1 MMVIDP
7 ISLTASGAIG
17 TGGTPAFG
25 GAIGTGG
32 ATGSGGAAG
41 TGGRT
46 AAASWVGTWSAAP
59 QLTELAN
66 LPPAS
71 LSNSTLRQIVHVT
84 LGGSQ
89 LRVRFSN
96 EFGNGP
102 LTIHSAHVAVC
113 RAIPVDSSIDTAT
126 DKALAFSGNA
136 SVTIA
141 QGAAIWS
148 DPVALALAPLG
159 NLSVTVAFGSTPS
172 DVTGHPASQTT
183 SYQQTADMETL
194 IGFPSLPA
202 LVPAEQSSAAPHAT
216 DSNVSAADM
225 ASAQKTDHW
234 YILSGVD
241 VMADGKAIV
250 VLGDSIADGLGSTT
264 NGNDRWPDAL
274 AKRLHGSGATTR
286 VAILNQGIGGNAITT
301 GGLGPTALNRFSRDV
316 LGGSGVRWV
325 ILLEGVNDIGAGV
338 SAASLTSAFDTM
350 IAQAHAH
357 NLLVYGATITPFGS
371 NPYYSSAHESVRQTL
386 NRYIRSGKF
395 DGTIDFDAAVR
406 DTSNP
411 PKLQSAYDS
420 GDGLHLNPAGYQKMA
435 DVVDLALFTP

>member
-126 DKALAFSGNA
+126 DKALILGKRVRHDRAGRGHLVRPRRSRTGATWQPVSDRRFRQHAERRHRSPG
-136 SVTIA
+136 IA
-141 QGAAIWS
+141 NH
-148 DPVALALAPLG
+148 L
-159 NLSVTVAFGSTPS
+159 
-172 DVTGHPASQTT
+172 
-183 SYQQTADMETL
+183 
-194 IGFPSLPA
+194 LPA
-202 LVPAEQSSAAPHAT
+202 
-216 DSNVSAADM
+216 
-225 ASAQKTDHW
+225 
-234 YILSGVD
+234 
-241 VMADGKAIV
+241 
-250 VLGDSIADGLGSTT
+250 
-264 NGNDRWPDAL
+264 
-274 AKRLHGSGATTR
+274 
-286 VAILNQGIGGNAITT
+286 
-301 GGLGPTALNRFSRDV
+301 NR
-316 LGGSGVRWV
+316 
-325 ILLEGVNDIGAGV
+325 
-338 SAASLTSAFDTM
+338 
-350 IAQAHAH
+350 
-357 NLLVYGATITPFGS
+357 
-371 NPYYSSAHESVRQTL
+371 
-386 NRYIRSGKF
+386 
-395 DGTIDFDAAVR
+395 
-406 DTSNP
+406 
-411 PKLQSAYDS
+411 
-420 GDGLHLNPAGYQKMA
+420 
-435 DVVDLALFTP
+435 